1 MRDSSRRPSPI
12 AWLAVFLLLAG
23 GVAGGGYVYQRR
35 QGDDFRAEVAQRLSA
50 VAELKVA
57 EVTRWRRELIGNA
70 MLVSSSPVVM
80 QGMQR
85 LLAGAQAGPAVDDL
99 RRWLKSVSGYLQCE
113 DILLLDLEDN
123 VRLSVLEA
131 AGPAPGHGARLA
143 AQAAEE
149 GGVVFSE
156 PERAA
161 GGKVHIDVIA
171 PLVLRSAA
179 RAQALGAVVFRVD
192 PVVFLYP
199 LVQSW
204 PTPSPSAEM
213 YIVRRE
219 GDEVLYLNEVRHRI
233 DTALSLRRTVAD
245 EPLGAGAAGDVLWGQ
260 RDYRG
265 TPVVAVARA
274 VPDSPWI
281 LVAKQDAFE
290 ALAPLRAL
298 TWRATLLM
306 ALLVLGAASATA
318 LLWRHEWAVYY
329 RRQYQAERERQALAR
344 RNEELQAHLLF
355 ADRMASIGT
364 LAAGVAHEINNPLA
378 CVAANLTFAVE
389 KLDEAVSGPAD
400 VSQSP
405 ALLDVVRESVRA
417 LREAAVGT
425 DRVSQIVRDLK
436 TFSRTGKERLAPV
449 DVAKVLRA
457 SINIASN
464 EIKRRAALAQE
475 IGALPPVV
483 ANEHRLGQ
491 VFLNLLINAT
501 QAIPEGSANRN
512 TIRVSARFENP
523 WVAVEVHD
531 TGCGMTPEVM
541 ARIFDP
547 FFTTKPTGAG
557 TGLSLFICHGI
568 VASLG
573 GEISV
578 RSDPG
583 KGSTFRVL
591 LPPTLDAAALPEPLG
606 G

>member
-1 MRDSSRRPSPI
+1 M
-12 AWLAVFLLLAG
+12 VFLLLAG
-23 GVAGGGYVYQRR
+23 GVGGGGYITQRR
-35 QGDDFRAEVAQRLSA
+35 QNDDFRAEVAQRLSA

-57 EVTRWRRELIGNA
+57 EVTRWRRELISDA

-80 QGMQR
+80 RGLQR
-85 LLAGAQAGPAVDDL
+85 LLSGERAGPAVDDL
-99 RRWLKSVSGYLQCE
+99 RRWLKSASGYFQCE
-113 DILLLDLEDN
+113 DILLLDLEDG

-131 AGPAPGHGARLA
+131 VGPAHVHGARLA
-143 AQAAEE
+143 ARTAEG

-156 PERAA
+156 PARAA
-161 GGKVHIDVIA
+161 DGRIHIDVIA
-171 PLVLRSAA
+171 PLVMRSAA
-179 RAQALGAVVFRVD
+179 GAEALGAVVLRVD

-204 PTPSPSAEM
+204 PTPSPSAET
-213 YIVRRE
+213 YLVRRE

-233 DTALSLRRTVAD
+233 DTALSLRRAVAD
-245 EPLGAGAAGDVLWGQ
+245 EPLGAGDGGGALWSR

-274 VPDSPWI
+274 IPDSPWI

-290 ALAPLRAL
+290 ALAPLNAL
-298 TWRATLLM
+298 TRSATLLM
-306 ALLVLGAASATA
+306 VLLMLGAASATA
-318 LLWRHEWAVYY
+318 LLWRHGWAVYY
-329 RRQYQAERERQALAR
+329 RRLYQDERERQALAR

-389 KLDEAVSGPAD
+389 KLDEAVSDPAG
-400 VSQSP
+400 VAQPP
-405 ALLDVVRESVRA
+405 ALVDAVRESLRA
-417 LREAAVGT
+417 LREAALGA
-425 DRVSQIVRDLK
+425 DRVSRIVNDLK
-436 TFSRTGKERLAPV
+436 TFSRTGKERRAPL
-449 DVAKVLRA
+449 DVVKVLRA
-457 SINIASN
+457 ALNIASN
-464 EIKRRAALAQE
+464 EIKRRALLVQE
-475 IGALPPVV
+475 IEDLPPVV

-491 VFLNLLINAT
+491 VFLSLLINAT

-512 TIRVSARFENP
+512 TIRVSARLQGP
-523 WVAVEVHD
+523 WIAVEVQD

-547 FFTTKPTGAG
+547 FFTTKPTGVG

-573 GEISV
+573 GEVSA
-578 RSDPG
+578 RSEPG

-591 LPPTLDAAALPEPLG
+591 LPPALDAVVPLPEPLALDDAQS
-606 G
+606 